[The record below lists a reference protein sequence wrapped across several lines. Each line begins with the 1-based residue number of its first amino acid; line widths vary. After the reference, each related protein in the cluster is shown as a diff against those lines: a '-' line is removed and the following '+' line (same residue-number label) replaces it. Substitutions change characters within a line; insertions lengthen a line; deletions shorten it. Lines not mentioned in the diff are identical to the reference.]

1 MYVTAQKRGKEMRA
15 YIREHLKIILIVTA
29 LIVCTGLGFA
39 APVIIAKMQP
49 VLSEELKVVSFEV
62 EKEVYEYTGEE
73 IKPEIS
79 QITFKN
85 KENEKIIKKSDEFR
99 IEKYIDNIKVG
110 QASVEIGLAGYQG
123 TIVIEDVF
131 TIQPA
136 QASGLQI
143 TSATREAIDLAWDET
158 IGAEGY
164 SLFRSMDGGQNYALI
179 AECETLSYKDTDIQ
193 LNAIYEYYVCANMS
207 SENQMLF
214 GEPSDIVKQ
223 YTPLENPV
231 ISAVKN
237 ASYNTLRVEWTE
249 VAGAAGYQVYRSGKK
264 DGEYN
269 LIAEIAEGTTTS
281 YSDATCECGKVY
293 YYYIKVCQAID
304 NERIYGEQSEVVS
317 GKTTPN
323 RVSLSGSTTDGDTKV
338 TLKWKKVSAAQGYE
352 VYKNNKL
359 VKTIENAD
367 TLTWSESGLSK
378 EAEANYKVRAYTVV
392 NNEKI
397 CGSYSGTYEKEVTII
412 YDYSGVSSE
421 VSVLTKYVGYDY
433 VFGGT
438 SPTKGW
444 DCSGFTQY
452 VFAKHFGVSLPRT
465 SGEQA
470 GRGTAVSKNDR
481 SAWKP
486 GDLLFYKENGRISHV
501 AIYLGDGQMIHALSS
516 KYDTLIQGVD
526 YYEKWDSKT
535 SLYCVRRY
543 F

>member
-1 MYVTAQKRGKEMRA
+1 MRA
-15 YIREHLKIILIVTA
+15 YIREHLKVIIIVTS

-62 EKEVYEYTGEE
+62 DKKVYDYTGEE

-85 KENEKIIKKSDEFR
+85 NKNEKIVKISDEFR
-99 IEKYIDNIKVG
+99 VEKYIDNMKVG
-110 QASVEIGLAGYQG
+110 QASVEIGVTGYQG

-131 TIQPA
+131 TIRPA
-136 QASGLQI
+136 KASGLTI
-143 TSATREAIDLAWDET
+143 TSSTRESVELTWDET

-164 SLFRSMDGGQNYALI
+164 SLFRSIDGGQNYVLI
-179 AECETLSYKDTDIQ
+179 VESEALSYQDTDVQ
-193 LNAIYEYYVCANMS
+193 LNTIYEYYVCAYMS
-207 SENQMLF
+207 SDNQMLF
-214 GEPSDIVKQ
+214 GEASDTVKV

-237 ASYNTLRVEWTE
+237 VSYNTLRVEWPV
-249 VAGAAGYQVYRSGKK
+249 VAGAVGYQVYRSESKE
-264 DGEYN
+264 GEYT
-269 LIAEIAEGTTTS
+269 LLTEIADGAVAS
-281 YSDATCECGKVY
+281 YADETCECGKVY
-293 YYYIKVCQAID
+293 YYYIKACQQTD
-304 NERIYGEQSEVVS
+304 SETIYGEASPVVS
-317 GKTTPN
+317 GKTTPS
-323 RVSLSGSTTDGDTKV
+323 RVSLSGSTTEGDTKV
-338 TLKWKKVSAAQGYE
+338 NLKWKKVSGAQGYE
-352 VYKNNKL
+352 VYKDNKL

-367 TLTWSESGLSK
+367 TLSWTESGLSK
-378 EAEANYKVRAYTVV
+378 ETDANYKVRAYCVV
-392 NNEKI
+392 NNEK
-397 CGSYSGTYEKEVTII
+397 CFGSYSGTYEKEVTII
-412 YDYSGVSSE
+412 YDYSGVSSD
-421 VSVLTKYVGYDY
+421 VSVLTQYVGYEY

-452 VFAKHFGVSLPRT
+452 AYAKHFGVSLPRT
-465 SGEQA
+465 AGEQA

-501 AIYLGDGQMIHALSS
+501 AIYLGNGQMIHALIS

-526 YYEKWDSKT
+526 YYEKWDNKT
-535 SLYCVRRY
+535 SLYCVRR
-543 F
+543 FF